1 MNNIINTFIIATL
14 FLSVSVNAQSNDN
27 DRKFTAL
34 DVFNLEYA
42 TDPQPSADGTEI
54 IYVRRS
60 NDIMTDRTR
69 SNIWSVK
76 TDGSENRPL
85 LSGRDNYA
93 SPRWSPDGKKIAY
106 TSAVEGSNQIYLRW
120 HDSGQTALLSNLTLS
135 PGGLT
140 WSPDGKWLAFTSRVP
155 VSNPTLAKSPTKP
168 KGANW
173 AEPVHIIDAVRYQ
186 RDGSGILSPGYT
198 QIFIIPSDGGTP
210 RQLTSDNFDHGGPLS
225 WSPDSSEILFSS
237 NMHDEWELESSE
249 ADIFAVSI
257 EDGTLRQI
265 TDAPGSERSPTY
277 SPDGRKIAY
286 TKQSNAPVMF
296 KMTYLAVMD
305 TDGSNEKILTPDLD
319 RPVSNLKW
327 DNDGESVYFQ
337 YDHHAVRKV
346 ANVDLDG
353 NINIRAERL
362 SGTSLGRPYL
372 SGEYNIS
379 KNGLLAF
386 THGTA
391 MRPANIAIMEGN
403 DRRVLTHLNEDFLS
417 HKDLGEVHE
426 IIYNS
431 AIDGQ
436 EIQGWY
442 MTPPNFDPTK
452 KYPLILE
459 IHGGPSLAYGPEFSA
474 EFQRFAAEGY
484 VVFFDNHRGSASY
497 GEEFSM
503 LLHNKYSSE
512 YDFSDHNSGVDAM
525 IELGFIDENNLF
537 ITGGSAGGI
546 AAAYAIGLTD
556 RFNAAGVIKPIV
568 NWLSKSLYA
577 DSSIGQLYNQ
587 FPGYPWDHVDHFWK
601 RSPMSLVGNVKTPTL
616 LMTGEEDRRT
626 PIPEIEQYYQALK
639 LLRVDTIMVRVPG
652 SPHGIAGRPSRLNA
666 KVDNIMA
673 WFERYKKN

>member
-1 MNNIINTFIIATL
+1 MKKLLRTAL
-14 FLSVSVNAQSNDN
+14 FLSLVFSGTAVAQSDENK
-27 DRKFTAL
+27 RKFTAL

-42 TDPQPSADGTEI
+42 TDPQPSADGSEI
-54 IYVRRS
+54 VYVRRS

-76 TDGSENRPL
+76 ADGSENRPL
-85 LSGRDNYA
+85 LSGRDNYS
-93 SPRWSPDGKKIAY
+93 SPRWSPDGSKIAY
-106 TSAVEGSNQIYLRW
+106 TSAAEGSNQIYLRW

-135 PGGLT
+135 PSGLT

-155 VSNPTLAKSPTKP
+155 VKNPTLARPPAKP
-168 KGANW
+168 KGASW
-173 AEPVHIIDAVRYQ
+173 AEPMHVIDAVRYQ

-210 RQLTSDNFDHGGPLS
+210 RQLTSGNFNHGGPLS

-237 NMHDEWELESSE
+237 NMNEEWELETSE
-249 ADIFAVSI
+249 ADIFAISI
-257 EDGTLRQI
+257 ADGSLRQI
-265 TDAPGSERSPTY
+265 TDDPGSERLPIY
-277 SPDGRKIAY
+277 SPDGSKIAF
-286 TKQSNAPVMF
+286 TKQSNEPVMF

-305 TDGSNEKILTPDLD
+305 ADGSDESILTPDLD
-319 RPVSNLKW
+319 RPAGSIKW
-327 DNDGESVYFQ
+327 ASDSDSIYFQ
-337 YDHHAVRKV
+337 YDDRAVRKV
-346 ANVDLDG
+346 ANVDLSG
-353 NINIRAERL
+353 NIEVVAEGL

-372 SGEYNIS
+372 SGGYNVS
-379 KNGLLAF
+379 DSGLVAF
-386 THGTA
+386 TYGTA
-391 MRPANIAIMEGN
+391 SRPANIAIMDGG
-403 DRRVLTHLNEDFLS
+403 DMKQLTHLNEDFLN

-431 AIDGQ
+431 SIDGQ

-459 IHGGPSLAYGPEFSA
+459 IHGGPSLAYGPGFSA

-484 VVFFDNHRGSASY
+484 IVFFDNHRGSASY

-512 YDFSDHNSGVDAM
+512 YDFADHNSGVDAM
-525 IELGFIDENNLF
+525 IELGFVDENNLF

-568 NWLSKSLYA
+568 NWLSKTLYA

-673 WFERYKKN
+673 WFERYKKD

>member
-1 MNNIINTFIIATL
+1 MKLKLLITTL
-14 FLSVSVNAQSNDN
+14 ACITLTTNVSAQSD
-27 DRKFTAL
+27 DQRKFTAL

-42 TDPQPSADGTEI
+42 TDPQPSADGSEI

-60 NDIMTDRTR
+60 NDIMTDQTR

-76 TDGSENRPL
+76 ADGSENRPL
-85 LSGRDNYA
+85 LSGRDNYS
-93 SPRWSPDGKKIAY
+93 SPRWSPDGTKIAY
-106 TSAVEGSNQIYLRW
+106 TSAAEGSNQIYLRW

-135 PGGLT
+135 PSGLT

-155 VSNPTLAKSPTKP
+155 VKNPTLAKSPPKP

-173 AEPVHIIDAVRYQ
+173 AEPMHVIDAVRYQ
-186 RDGSGILSPGYT
+186 RDGRGILSPGYT

-210 RQLTSDNFDHGGPLS
+210 RQITDGNFNHDGSLS
-225 WSPDSSEILFSS
+225 WSPDSTHILFST
-237 NMHDEWELESSE
+237 NRHDDWELETSE
-249 ADIFAVSI
+249 SDIFAVSI
-257 EDGTLRQI
+257 ADAELTQI
-265 TDAPGSERSPTY
+265 TSEPGSERSPTY
-277 SPDGRKIAY
+277 SPDGKKIAF
-286 TKQSNAPVMF
+286 TKQSNERVMF
-296 KMTYLAVMD
+296 KNTYLAVMD
-305 TDGSNEKILTPDLD
+305 KDGSNEKILTSDLD
-319 RPVSNLKW
+319 RPASNVKW
-327 DNDGESVYFQ
+327 ASNSESLYFQ
-337 YDHHAVRKV
+337 YDDHAVRTV
-346 ANVDLDG
+346 ARVDLRG
-353 NINIRAERL
+353 EIEVVAKGL

-372 SGEYNIS
+372 SGGYNVA
-379 KNGLLAF
+379 KDGLITF
-386 THGTA
+386 TYGTST
-391 MRPANIAIMEGN
+391 RPANIAVMDG
-403 DRRVLTHLNEDFLS
+403 DQVRVLTHLNEDFLD
-417 HKDLGEVHE
+417 HKDLGDVHE
-426 IIYNS
+426 ITYKS
-431 AIDGQ
+431 SHDGQ

-442 MTPPNFDPTK
+442 LTPPNFDPNK

-459 IHGGPSLAYGPEFSA
+459 IHGGPSLAYGPGFSA

-484 VVFFDNHRGSASY
+484 VVFFDNHRGSSSY

-503 LLHNKYSSE
+503 LLHNKYSSVD
-512 YDFSDHNSGVDAM
+512 DFSDHNSGVDAM
-525 IELGFIDENNLF
+525 LDLGFIDENNLF

-673 WFERYKKN
+673 WFERYKKD